1 MNLRVRGEKMEFD
14 YEKTVINIQDII
26 TEIESGQLTLEE
38 VFEKFS
44 VAVADLQKCEDF
56 LTKSQQN
63 IDLLIETL
71 EDDF

>member
-1 MNLRVRGEKMEFD
+1 LNLRVRGEKMEFD

-26 TEIESGQLTLEE
+26 AEIESGQLTLEE

-56 LTKSQQN
+56 LTKSQQK

>member
-1 MNLRVRGEKMEFD
+1 MGFD

-26 TEIESGQLTLEE
+26 AEIESGQLTLEE

-44 VAVADLQKCEDF
+44 VAVADLQKCEYF
-56 LTKSQQN
+56 LTKSQQK

>member
-26 TEIESGQLTLEE
+26 AEIESGQLTLEE

>member
-56 LTKSQQN
+56 LTKSQQE

-71 EDDF
+71 EDNF

>member
-1 MNLRVRGEKMEFD
+1 MEFD

-56 LTKSQQN
+56 LTKSQQK

-71 EDDF
+71 ESIIGRQS

>member
-26 TEIESGQLTLEE
+26 AEIESGQLTLEE

-56 LTKSQQN
+56 LTKSQQE

-71 EDDF
+71 EDNF

>member
-1 MNLRVRGEKMEFD
+1 MEFD

-26 TEIESGQLTLEE
+26 AEIESGQLTLEE

-56 LTKSQQN
+56 LTKSQQE

>member
-1 MNLRVRGEKMEFD
+1 MEFD

-26 TEIESGQLTLEE
+26 AEIESGQLTLEE

-44 VAVADLQKCEDF
+44 VAVGYLQKCEDF
-56 LTKSQQN
+56 LTKSQQK

>member
-26 TEIESGQLTLEE
+26 AEIESGQLTLEE

-56 LTKSQQN
+56 LTKSQQK

>member
-56 LTKSQQN
+56 LTKSQQE

>member
-56 LTKSQQN
+56 LTKSQQK

>member
-1 MNLRVRGEKMEFD
+1 MEFD

-56 LTKSQQN
+56 LTKSQQE

-71 EDDF
+71 EDNF

>member
-1 MNLRVRGEKMEFD
+1 MEFD

-26 TEIESGQLTLEE
+26 AEIESGQLTLEE

>member
-1 MNLRVRGEKMEFD
+1 MEFD

-56 LTKSQQN
+56 LTKSQQE

>member
-1 MNLRVRGEKMEFD
+1 MEFD

>member
-1 MNLRVRGEKMEFD
+1 MEFD

-44 VAVADLQKCEDF
+44 VAVGYLQKCEF
-56 LTKSQQN
+56 F
-63 IDLLIETL
+63 IEKLAKTSI
-71 EDDF
+71 FQ

>member
-1 MNLRVRGEKMEFD
+1 MEFD

-26 TEIESGQLTLEE
+26 AEIESGQLTLEE

-56 LTKSQQN
+56 LTKSQQK